1 MLGANRLC
9 NDADGGKG
17 RGKSLEKHVGNT
29 VFQAKTKGSYAMF
42 IRCVYNGFRLEIDL
56 HAYIRVKPYGIGY
69 RLLKTWKLIMP
80 TAGIYEG
87 DTIFQIIATN
97 KIYPMAVFISCM
109 YHVFLLYDTFDLYVL
124 V

>member
-1 MLGANRLC
+1 
-9 NDADGGKG
+9 
-17 RGKSLEKHVGNT
+17 
-29 VFQAKTKGSYAMF
+29 MF

-56 HAYIRVKPYGIGY
+56 HAYIHVKPYGIGY
-69 RLLKTWKLIMP
+69 RLLKTWKLIRP